1 MPRDAHAVIAI
12 VGDFNPNNHGAVSSS
27 PRSSEAM
34 SVTGHK
40 TRSVFDRYHI
50 VSPGDLQD
58 VAQRMTGTIPG
69 TVTPQPTDARL
80 TRVP

>member
-1 MPRDAHAVIAI
+1 MTTRRVFLATLAGGLLVA
-12 VGDFNPNNHGAVSSS
+12 SL
-27 PRSSEAM
+27 AM
-34 SVTGHK
+34 TVTGHR

-58 VAQRMTGTIPG
+58 VARRLTGTNPG

>member
-50 VSPGDLQD
+50 VSP
-58 VAQRMTGTIPG
+58 R
-69 TVTPQPTDARL
+69 
-80 TRVP
+80 